1 MNAFLN
7 DLRYAARQLASAPL
21 FTGLAILS
29 FGLGIGANTTLYT
42 WAKSLLLDPF
52 PAARHSSRLVAIN
65 GTDKNLSATSLSYLD
80 YLDFRRRAKSV
91 DGLIAIRPSSVAL
104 GNADKPVRIF
114 IEMATANYF
123 EILGVPL
130 AHGRGFLES
139 EDAKPLGAP
148 VIVLSYEL
156 WQRQFGGDPRVI
168 GQTVPVNTHAFTIRS
183 T

>member
-7 DLRYAARQLASAPL
+7 DLRYAARQLTSAPL

-52 PAARHSSRLVAIN
+52 PAARHSSRLVAMN

-80 YLDFRRRAKSV
+80 YLDFRRSAKSV
-91 DGLIAIRPSSVAL
+91 DGLIAIRPSYVAL

-123 EILGVPL
+123 DVLGVPL
-130 AHGRGFLES
+130 AQGRGFLES
-139 EDAKPLGAP
+139 EDAKPLSAP

-168 GQTVPVNTHAFTIRS
+168 GQTVPVNTHPFTIRP